1 MEKPSRDARRA
12 SPDPVLV
19 VDVHGHAGIPR
30 AMLKSTPAGSGHSA
44 CHSTKGER
52 EEEGG
57 SGGVEGEGDLEEV
70 PRDGETRE
78 ARAEDGVP
86 QGTAAVL
93 SCRRGRGSGCD
104 GSPGV
109 EGEAGKQT
117 GRSRGR
123 HGVRLS
129 GHWAWNL

>member
-1 MEKPSRDARRA
+1 M
-12 SPDPVLV
+12 
-19 VDVHGHAGIPR
+19 
-30 AMLKSTPAGSGHSA
+30 
-44 CHSTKGER
+44 
-52 EEEGG
+52 
-57 SGGVEGEGDLEEV
+57 EGEGDLEEV

-104 GSPGV
+104 GSPGA

-129 GHWAWNL
+129 GHWAWNLKRMLLAAAGLLLLRREELCRSG